1 MVPHLKWGCVTWAPL
16 SPRPA
21 GSECR
26 DLPNEFLKAP
36 WFGEALNQMT
46 LEPLGTSAVS
56 VELCFFSGPCL
67 MWGNCTPRALSWA
80 LGGGGPPFSSGRW
93 PGSNCALWDSFPS
106 LSSDRVGGKLRF
118 MFTSWR
124 TRVELPD

>member
-80 LGGGGPPFSSGRW
+80 LGGGGLHSHLGGGLAATVLFGILFLPFLLTGW
-93 PGSNCALWDSFPS
+93 GVN
-106 LSSDRVGGKLRF
+106 SDLCSPAGGLG
-118 MFTSWR
+118 
-124 TRVELPD
+124 